1 MKRRVLI
8 SGGTGFIG
16 SHLARA
22 LLANG
27 DEVAVLSRPG
37 SSTARLQ
44 DIASQIGVY
53 WVDSQDLVGLTRQ
66 MQQIVPDVIYHLSAQ
81 TRFTSSDPLRDLK
94 TAHEANVA
102 PLLTM
107 IRAAD
112 ALQTPPKAFIRAGTI
127 AEYGRAPAPH
137 DEGSHAQPTNAYA
150 ASMLSGTHYL
160 NAARP
165 HLRFATTTARLAL
178 TYGPD
183 QGGDFIVPSMVEACL
198 SGENFDVRRP
208 EDRRD
213 LVHVSDMVQALIGL
227 GRVEGDLPPV
237 LNLGSA
243 TAPSM
248 RELAQ
253 MVLELTG
260 ASEDLLHLHPQDP
273 ETGHEL
279 CLISDKVF
287 DLTGWRPS
295 LDLNAGLT
303 LMIKAMEEQEG
314 LSPYGRRSA

>member
-1 MKRRVLI
+1 MSRRILI

-22 LLANG
+22 LVEAG
-27 DEVAVLSRPG
+27 DDVAVLSRPG

-44 DIASQIGVY
+44 DIAARIGIY
-53 WVDSQDLVGLTRQ
+53 WIDPLDLDGVTRQ
-66 MQQIVPDVIYHLSAQ
+66 MAQIAPDVIYHLSAQ
-81 TRFTSSDPLRDLK
+81 TRFLSSDPLRDLE

-127 AEYGRAPAPH
+127 AEYGRAAAPQ
-137 DEGSHAQPTNAYA
+137 DENAHTLPTNAYA

-165 HLRFATTTARLAL
+165 HLPFQATTARLAL

-183 QGGDFIVPSMVEACL
+183 QAGDFIVPSLIEACL
-198 SGENFDVRRP
+198 AGEPFDVKRP

-213 LVHVSDMVQALIGL
+213 LVHVSDIVTALIGL
-227 GRVEGDLPPV
+227 GRVDGPLPDV
-237 LNLGSA
+237 MNLGSA

-248 RELAQ
+248 REVAEL
-253 MVLELTG
+253 VLVLTG
-260 ASEDLLHLHPQDP
+260 APRDLVTLHSHHPDA
-273 ETGHEL
+273 GHEL
-279 CLISDKVF
+279 CLISDRVH
-287 DLTGWRPS
+287 DLIGWRPS
-295 LDLNAGLT
+295 LDLRAGLSRV
-303 LMIKAMEEQEG
+303 IDAMEE
-314 LSPYGRRSA
+314 LDPLAPFGRRSA

>member
-1 MKRRVLI
+1 MSRRILI

-22 LLANG
+22 LVADG

-44 DIASQIGVY
+44 DIAPQIGIY
-53 WVDSQDLVGLTRQ
+53 WVGAQDLDGLTRQ
-66 MQQIVPDVIYHLSAQ
+66 MQQIAPDVIYHLSAQ
-81 TRFTSSDPLRDLK
+81 TRFSSSDPVRNLE
-94 TAHEANVA
+94 TAHDANVA
-102 PLLTM
+102 PLLAM

-112 ALQTPPKAFIRAGTI
+112 ALRTPPKTFIRAGTI
-127 AEYGRAPAPH
+127 AEYGDTSAPQ
-137 DEGSHAQPTNAYA
+137 DELTYAQPTDAYA

-160 NAARP
+160 TAARP
-165 HLRFATTTARLAL
+165 HLRFAATTARLAL

-183 QGGDFIVPSMVEACL
+183 QGGDFIVRAMVDACL
-198 SGENFDVRRP
+198 AGESFDVRRP
-208 EDRRD
+208 DDRRD
-213 LVHVSDMVQALIGL
+213 LVYVSDVVDALIGL

-243 TAPSM
+243 AAPSM

-253 MVLELTG
+253 TILELTG
-260 ASEDLLHLHPQDP
+260 ASRDLLNLHPQDP

-279 CLISDKVF
+279 RLISDKLF
-287 DLTGWRPS
+287 DLIGWRPA
-295 LDLNAGLT
+295 LDLRAGLA
-303 LMIKAMEEQEG
+303 LMIKAINEQDA
-314 LSPYGRRSA
+314 LSPYVRGRA